1 MKLTPTDKQRL
12 LKARRTLLSWFA
24 KNGRSFFWRRKER
37 DPYIV
42 LVAELMLQQTQASR
56 VDEYLPKFLERFPSI
71 KHLAKA
77 NTSDVIKMWQGL
89 GYNRRALNLHK
100 AVQQVVDEHSSIFPS
115 DEKSLLALPGV
126 GLYTARALQA
136 FSFRKDVSVV
146 DVNIERVISRITK
159 KMKSPSD
166 MLPMN
171 DVHMINEA
179 ILPKGRSEQ
188 WHEALMDLGATI
200 CKKNPKCDI
209 CPLQKNCASYPTLS
223 KQKVTATPKKSN
235 EKQHFGSP
243 KRIWRGRVLKHISS
257 TERTTAKDILN
268 AIKSYSTDS
277 KEFKVFIDVVIT
289 DLTKDGFIVKSG
301 RSISL
306 R

>member
-1 MKLTPTDKQRL
+1 MKLTPTDKMRL
-12 LKARRTLLSWFA
+12 RKARRTLLAWFA
-24 KNGRSFFWRRKER
+24 KHGRSFFWRRKER

-56 VDEYLPKFLERFPSI
+56 VDEYLPKFLDRFPSI

-77 NTSDVIKMWQGL
+77 NTSDVIKAWQGL
-89 GYNRRALNLHK
+89 GYNRRALNLQR
-100 AVQQVVDEHSSIFPS
+100 AAQQVVNEYAGIFPS

-146 DVNIERVISRITK
+146 DVNIERVISRLAK
-159 KMKSPSD
+159 KMKSSSD

-171 DVHMINEA
+171 DVHSINEA
-179 ILPKGRSEQ
+179 ILPKGQSEQ

-209 CPLQKNCASYPTLS
+209 CPLQKHCSSYTTLS
-223 KQKVTATPKKSN
+223 KQEVTAVPKKTN
-235 EKQHFGSP
+235 EKQYFGSP

-257 TERTTAKDILN
+257 TEKTTTKEILK
-268 AIKSYSTDS
+268 AIRSYSTDS
-277 KEFKVFIDVVIT
+277 KEFEAFIDIVIS
-289 DLTKDGFIVKSG
+289 DLTKDGFIIKSG

>member
-1 MKLTPTDKQRL
+1 MKLTPTDKERL
-12 LKARRTLLSWFA
+12 LKVRRTLLAWFA

-56 VDEYLPKFLERFPSI
+56 VDEFLPKFLDRFPTI
-71 KHLAKA
+71 NHLANA
-77 NTSDVIKMWQGL
+77 NTSDVVKMWQGL

-100 AVQQVVDEHSSIFPS
+100 AAQQVTNEHNGIFPS
-115 DEKSLLALPGV
+115 DEKSLLSLPGV

-146 DVNIERVISRITK
+146 DVNIERVISRLTK
-159 KMKSPSD
+159 KMRWPSD
-166 MLPMN
+166 MLAMN
-171 DVHMINEA
+171 DVHTINEA
-179 ILPKGRSEQ
+179 ILPKGKSEQ

-223 KQKVTATPKKSN
+223 KQEATTTPKKSN
-235 EKQHFGSP
+235 EKQYFGSP

-257 TERTTAKDILN
+257 ADTTTTKEILN

-277 KEFKVFIDVVIT
+277 KEFKAFIDIVIS
-289 DLTKDGFIVKSG
+289 DLTRDGFIAKSG

>member
-1 MKLTPTDKQRL
+1 VKLSPTDKERL
-12 LKARRTLLSWFA
+12 LKARRTLLAWFA

-56 VDEYLPKFLERFPSI
+56 VDEFLPRFLSHFPTI
-71 KHLAKA
+71 KHLAIA
-77 NTSDVIKMWQGL
+77 NTSEVIKMWQGL
-89 GYNRRALNLHK
+89 GYNRRALNLQK
-100 AVQQVVDEHSSIFPS
+100 AAQQVVGERGGIFPS
-115 DEKSLLALPGV
+115 DEKLLLALPGV

-136 FSFRKDVSVV
+136 FSFGKDVSVV

-159 KMKSPSD
+159 KMKSSSD

-171 DVHMINEA
+171 DVHTINEA
-179 ILPKGRSEQ
+179 ILPKGKSEQ
-188 WHEALMDLGATI
+188 WHEALMDIGATI
-200 CKKNPKCDI
+200 CKKTPKCDI
-209 CPLQKNCASYPTLS
+209 CPLQKNCASYSTLS
-223 KQKVTATPKKSN
+223 KQDQTATPKKSN
-235 EKQHFGSP
+235 EKQYFGSP

-257 TERTTAKDILN
+257 TEKTTTKEILN
-268 AIKSYSTDS
+268 AIRSYSTDS
-277 KEFKVFIDVVIT
+277 KEFEAFIDIVVA
-289 DLTKDGFIVKSG
+289 DLIKDGFIIKSG

>member
-1 MKLTPTDKQRL
+1 MKLSLTDKKRL
-12 LKARRTLLSWFA
+12 LKARRTLLTWFA

-56 VDEYLPKFLERFPSI
+56 VDEYLPKFLDRFPTI
-71 KHLAKA
+71 NHLAKA

-89 GYNRRALNLHK
+89 GYNRRALNLQK
-100 AVQQVVDEHSSIFPS
+100 AAQQVINEHHGIFPS
-115 DEKSLLALPGV
+115 DERSLLSLPGV

-136 FSFRKDVSVV
+136 FSFRMDVSVV
-146 DVNIERVISRITK
+146 DVNIERVISRLTK

-166 MLPMN
+166 MIAMN
-171 DVHMINEA
+171 DVHTINEA
-179 ILPKGRSEQ
+179 ILPKGKSEQ

-209 CPLQKNCASYPTLS
+209 CPLQKNCASYTTLS
-223 KQKVTATPKKSN
+223 KHEATATPKKSN
-235 EKQHFGSP
+235 EKQYFGSP

-257 TERTTAKDILN
+257 ADKTTTKEILN

-277 KEFKVFIDVVIT
+277 KEFEVFIDVVIG
-289 DLTKDGFIVKSG
+289 DLINDGFITKSG

>member
-1 MKLTPTDKQRL
+1 VKLTPTDKERL
-12 LKARRTLLSWFA
+12 LKARRTLLGWFA

-56 VDEYLPKFLERFPSI
+56 VDEFLPKFLDRFPTI

-89 GYNRRALNLHK
+89 GYNRRALNLQK
-100 AVQQVVDEHSSIFPS
+100 AAQQVTNEHKGLFPS

-136 FSFRKDVSVV
+136 FSFQKDVSVV

-166 MLPMN
+166 MLPMS
-171 DVHMINEA
+171 DVHTINEA
-179 ILPKGRSEQ
+179 ILPKGKSEQ

-200 CKKNPKCDI
+200 CRKNPKCDI

-223 KQKVTATPKKSN
+223 KQEVTATPKRSN
-235 EKQHFGSP
+235 EKQYFGSP
-243 KRIWRGRVLKHISS
+243 KRIWRGRVLKHISLQEKTS
-257 TERTTAKDILN
+257 AQEILN
-268 AIKSYSTDS
+268 AIKSYSTES
-277 KEFKVFIDVVIT
+277 NEFEAFIDIVIY
-289 DLTKDGFIVKSG
+289 DLAKDGFITKSG

>member
-1 MKLTPTDKQRL
+1 MKLTPTDKERL
-12 LKARRTLLSWFA
+12 LKAQRTLLAWFA

-56 VDEYLPKFLERFPSI
+56 VDEFLPRFLDRFPTVN
-71 KHLAKA
+71 HLAKA

-89 GYNRRALNLHK
+89 GYNRRALNLQK
-100 AVQQVVDEHSSIFPS
+100 AAQQVTTEHKGNFPS

-136 FSFRKDVSVV
+136 FSFGKDVSVV

-159 KMKSPSD
+159 KMKSSSD
-166 MLPMN
+166 MLPMI
-171 DVHMINEA
+171 DVHTINEA
-179 ILPKGRSEQ
+179 ILPKGKSEQ

-200 CKKNPKCDI
+200 CKKNPKCDV
-209 CPLQKNCASYPTLS
+209 CPIQKNCASFAVLS
-223 KQKVTATPKKSN
+223 KQEAPAAAKKSN
-235 EKQHFGSP
+235 EKQYFGSP

-257 TERTTAKDILN
+257 SDKTSIKEILE

-277 KEFKVFIDVVIT
+277 KEFEVFIDVVIA
-289 DLTKDGFIVKSG
+289 DLTKDGFIAKSG

>member
-1 MKLTPTDKQRL
+1 MKLSVNDKERL
-12 LKARRTLLSWFA
+12 LKARRTLLAWFA

-56 VDEYLPKFLERFPSI
+56 VDEYLPKFLDRFPTI
-71 KHLAKA
+71 NHLAKA

-89 GYNRRALNLHK
+89 GYNRRALNLQK
-100 AVQQVVDEHSSIFPS
+100 AAQQVIAKHNGIFPS
-115 DEKSLLALPGV
+115 DEKSLLSLPGV

-146 DVNIERVISRITK
+146 DVNIERVISRLTK
-159 KMKSPSD
+159 TMKLPSD

-171 DVHMINEA
+171 DVHAINEA
-179 ILPKGRSEQ
+179 ILPKGKSEQ

-200 CKKNPKCDI
+200 CRKNPKCDV
-209 CPLQKNCASYPTLS
+209 CPLQKDCASYDTLS
-223 KQKVTATPKKSN
+223 KQEWTATPKKSN
-235 EKQHFGSP
+235 EKQYFGSP

-257 TERTTAKDILN
+257 TEKTTTNKILN
-268 AIKSYSTDS
+268 VIKSYSTDS
-277 KEFKVFIDVVIT
+277 KEFEVFIDVVIA
-289 DLTKDGFIVKSG
+289 DLIKDGFITKSG

>member
-1 MKLTPTDKQRL
+1 MKLTPTDKERL
-12 LKARRTLLSWFA
+12 IKARRTLLTWFA

-56 VDEYLPKFLERFPSI
+56 VDEYLPKFLDRFPSI

-89 GYNRRALNLHK
+89 GYNRRALNLQK
-100 AVQQVVDEHSSIFPS
+100 AAQQVVSEHSSIFPS
-115 DEKSLLALPGV
+115 DERLLLALPGV

-146 DVNIERVISRITK
+146 DVNIERVISRISK
-159 KMKSPSD
+159 KMKSSSD
-166 MLPMN
+166 MLTMN
-171 DVHMINEA
+171 DVHSINEA
-179 ILPKGRSEQ
+179 ILPKGKSEQ

-209 CPLQKNCASYPTLS
+209 CPLQMNCASYTTLS
-223 KQKVTATPKKSN
+223 KQKVMTTSKKSN
-235 EKQHFGSP
+235 EKQYFGSP

-257 TERTTAKDILN
+257 TEKTTTKEILN

-277 KEFKVFIDVVIT
+277 KEFEAFIDIVVT
-289 DLTKDGFIVKSG
+289 DLTKDGFIAKIG